1 MSNDSQPSLANLTR
15 LAAGRGVLLAAALAA
30 YQQREQ
36 LDDGTL
42 AALLGCSRDGLVRL
56 RLCEVPRA
64 DHFDEDV
71 AQIAAFVP
79 VDRDALT
86 QLLERVG
93 IAKATR

>member
-1 MSNDSQPSLANLTR
+1 MSHDHHPSLANLTR

-36 LDDGTL
+36 LDDGAL
-42 AALLGCSRDGLVRL
+42 AALLECSHDGLVRL

-71 AQIAAFVP
+71 TKIAAYAP
-79 VDRDALT
+79 VERDALV
-86 QLLERVG
+86 QLLKRAG
-93 IAKATR
+93 RAR